1 MIRTIFPEIRPDFE
15 PQPARLRPAPFV
27 RGGFVLLT
35 SNFKLRAPV
44 GARKK
49 VFFMS
54 PDLNKYRRIAEQEG
68 EAHLYTD
75 DRLLRLWACIET
87 LLPRVLTETCPQLL
101 LPTSVNKPSNLTSKT
116 VDSHDKEA
124 SQ

>member
-1 MIRTIFPEIRPDFE
+1 MIRTTFPEIRQEFE
-15 PQPARLRPAPFV
+15 PQPARLRPAPVV
-27 RGGFVLLT
+27 RGGFVFLT
-35 SNFKLRAPV
+35 SNQILRRPV
-44 GARKK
+44 GRRWK

-75 DRLLRLWACIET
+75 DRLLRLWACLET

-101 LPTSVNKPSNLTSKT
+101 LPTSVNDPSCFTAKT
-116 VDSHDKEA
+116 VESQNKEA
-124 SQ
+124 SP